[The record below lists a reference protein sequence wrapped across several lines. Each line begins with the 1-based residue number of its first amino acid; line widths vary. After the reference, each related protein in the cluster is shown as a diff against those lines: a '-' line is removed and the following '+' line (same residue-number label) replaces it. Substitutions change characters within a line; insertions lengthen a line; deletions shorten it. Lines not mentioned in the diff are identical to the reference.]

1 MIRSLP
7 FLLLSLFLVVGLSGK
22 EALPATW
29 EQAGEAYKNK
39 QYSTAF
45 DLYQGL
51 IDEGRVSSALYYNM
65 GNVCYRQDQLGLAI
79 LYYEKALK
87 LAPRDAEVKGN
98 LELAKSQQA
107 DQIDPLPPFFLD
119 RWRHGLQSL
128 FSANVWS
135 MLGVLCLWIG
145 VGGLI
150 LWILGKER
158 RQKKWGFIAGIS
170 FLIVSLL
177 PFYLSSSRAQFE
189 QNSGTAIL
197 LDKEYGL
204 RSAPEEGS
212 KVLVPLHE
220 GVKLVIIDQI
230 GEWLKVKLE
239 DGEQGWLPEKSLGM
253 I

>member
-7 FLLLSLFLVVGLSGK
+7 FLLLSMLLVVGLSGK
-22 EALPATW
+22 EVQPASW

-39 QYSTAF
+39 QYTVAF

-51 IDEGRVSSALYYNM
+51 IDEGHVSPALYYNM
-65 GNVCYRQDQLGLAI
+65 GNVCYRQSKLGLAI

-87 LAPRDAEVKGN
+87 LAPRDQEIKGN

-128 FSANVWS
+128 FSANTWS

-158 RQKKWGFIAGIS
+158 KQRKWGFIAGIS
-170 FLIVSLL
+170 LLLLSLL

-189 QNSGTAIL
+189 QNPGTAIL
-197 LDKEYGL
+197 LEMEYGL

-212 KVLVPLHE
+212 KILVPLHE
-220 GVKLVIIDQI
+220 GVKLVIIDRI
-230 GEWLKVKLE
+230 GDWLKVKLE

>member
-7 FLLLSLFLVVGLSGK
+7 LLLLGLLLSVGLFGK
-22 EALPATW
+22 EALPASW

-39 QYSTAF
+39 QYTVAF
-45 DLYQGL
+45 DFYQGL
-51 IDEGRVSSALYYNM
+51 MDEGYSSAALFYNL
-65 GNVCYRQDQLGLAI
+65 GNVCYRQHKLGLAI

-87 LAPRDAEVKGN
+87 LAPRDQEIKGN

-119 RWRHGLQSL
+119 RWRHGIQSL
-128 FSANVWS
+128 LSANTWS
-135 MLGVLCLWIG
+135 ILGIVCLWIG

-150 LWILGKER
+150 VWILGKER
-158 RQKKWGFIAGIS
+158 RQRKWGFIAGIS
-170 FLIVSLL
+170 LGILSLL

-212 KVLVPLHE
+212 KILVPLHE

-230 GEWLKVKLE
+230 GDWLKVKLE

>member
-1 MIRSLP
+1 MAG
-7 FLLLSLFLVVGLSGK
+7 LFGK

-29 EQAGEAYKNK
+29 EQAAEAYQNK
-39 QYSTAF
+39 QYTEAF

-51 IDEGRVSSALYYNM
+51 IKEGQVSPALYYNM
-65 GNVCYRQDQLGLAI
+65 GNVCYRQNKLGLAI

-87 LAPRDAEVKGN
+87 LAPRDQEIKGN
-98 LELAKSQQA
+98 LELAKNQQA

-128 FSANVWS
+128 FSANTWS
-135 MLGVLCLWIG
+135 ILGMLCLWIG
-145 VGGLI
+145 VGGLV

-158 RQKKWGFIAGIS
+158 KQRKWGFIAGIS
-170 FLIVSLL
+170 LLIISLI
-177 PFYLSSSRAQFE
+177 PFYLSNSRAQFE
-189 QNSGTAIL
+189 LNSGTAIL
-197 LDKEYGL
+197 LEKEYGL

-212 KVLVPLHE
+212 KILVPLHE

-230 GEWLKVKLE
+230 GDWLKVKLE
-239 DGEQGWLPEKSLGM
+239 DGEQGWLPEKSLAM

>member
-7 FLLLSLFLVVGLSGK
+7 PLLLSLWLAVGLFGK

-29 EQAGEAYKNK
+29 EQAGDAYQNK
-39 QYSTAF
+39 QYTVAF

-51 IDEGRVSSALYYNM
+51 LDEGHISPALYYNL
-65 GNVCYRQDQLGLAI
+65 GNVCYRQHKLGLAI

-87 LAPRDAEVKGN
+87 LAPRDQEIKGN
-98 LELAKSQQA
+98 LALAKSQQT

-119 RWRHGLQSL
+119 RWQHGLQSL
-128 FSANVWS
+128 FSANTWS
-135 MLGVLCLWIG
+135 LIGLLFLWVG
-145 VGGLI
+145 VGGLV

-158 RQKKWGFIAGIS
+158 GQRKWGFIAGIS
-170 FLIVSLL
+170 LLILSLL

-189 QNSGTAIL
+189 QYSGTAIL
-197 LDKEYGL
+197 LEREYGL

-212 KVLVPLHE
+212 KILVPLHE
-220 GVKLVIIDQI
+220 GVKLVIIDRI
-230 GEWLKVKLE
+230 GDWLKVKLE